1 MDKIIKNER
10 FRNAIDCLY
19 AQKLIE
25 SDVDAA
31 SKIGISRSG
40 FSRLL
45 NDKKSVSVD
54 TLRKMNDAFGGI
66 FNLSYFR
73 GESNFLLMK
82 DATETKQKAVSPSTD
97 EPTANIIELYA
108 SLIQD
113 IEKIRQQVK
122 QELAEVQALK
132 HEYITAR
139 DDFRKAITL
148 LHPSIQYNN
157 PSDQPRM
164 AAENTDKQ

>member
-1 MDKIIKNER
+1 MRLSNGL
-10 FRNAIDCLY
+10 FAHAIDWIY
-19 AQKLIE
+19 ANTEVKDQKTL
-25 SDVDAA
+25 AA
-31 SKIGISRSG
+31 LTKISETTISRI
-40 FSRLL
+40 L
-45 NDKKSVSVD
+45 NDRVKKPSEDSI
-54 TLRKMNDAFGGI
+54 LRLNDAFGGI

-73 GESNFLLMK
+73 GESPYLLMK
-82 DATETKQKAVSPSTD
+82 NAEETKQKAVSPSTD

-157 PSDQPRM
+157 PNDQPRI
-164 AAENTDKQ
+164 AAENTDK

>member
-31 SKIGISRSG
+31 SKIGISKSG

-45 NDKKSVSVD
+45 NDRKSVSD
-54 TLRKMNDAFGGI
+54 ETLRKMNDAFGGI
-66 FNLSYFR
+66 FNMAYFR
-73 GESNFLLMK
+73 GESDFLLVE
-82 DATETKQKAVSPSTD
+82 DAKQKAVSPSTD

-113 IEKIRQQVK
+113 IERIRQQLK
-122 QELAEVQALK
+122 AELAEVQALK

-157 PSDQPRM
+157 PNDQPRM
-164 AAENTDKQ
+164 AAENTEK

>member
-31 SKIGISRSG
+31 SKIGISKSG

-45 NDKKSVSVD
+45 NDRKSVSD
-54 TLRKMNDAFGGI
+54 ETLRKMNDAFGGI
-66 FNLSYFR
+66 FNMAYFR
-73 GESNFLLMK
+73 GESDFLLVE
-82 DATETKQKAVSPSTD
+82 DAKQKAVSPSTD

-139 DDFRKAITL
+139 DDFRKAVAA
-148 LHPSIQYNN
+148 LHPSIKYTN
-157 PSDQPRM
+157 PSEPTLM
-164 AAENTDKQ
+164 AAEETKK

>member
-31 SKIGISRSG
+31 SKIGISKSG

-45 NDKKSVSVD
+45 NDRKSVSD
-54 TLRKMNDAFGGI
+54 ETLRKMNDAFGGI
-66 FNLSYFR
+66 FNMAYFR
-73 GESNFLLMK
+73 GESDFLLVE
-82 DATETKQKAVSPSTD
+82 DAKQKAVSPSTD

-132 HEYITAR
+132 HEYLTAR

-157 PSDQPRM
+157 PNDQPRM
-164 AAENTDKQ
+164 AAENTEK

>member
-31 SKIGISRSG
+31 SKIGISKSG

-45 NDKKSVSVD
+45 NDRKSVSD
-54 TLRKMNDAFGGI
+54 ETLRKMNDAFGGI
-66 FNLSYFR
+66 FNMAYFR
-73 GESNFLLMK
+73 GESDFLLVE
-82 DATETKQKAVSPSTD
+82 DAKQKAVSPSTD

-113 IEKIRQQVK
+113 IERIRQQLK
-122 QELAEVQALK
+122 AELAEVQALK
-132 HEYITAR
+132 HEYLTAR

-148 LHPSIQYNN
+148 LHPALKYETPNE
-157 PSDQPRM
+157 QPQM
-164 AAENTDKQ
+164 AAENTEKQ

>member
-1 MDKIIKNER
+1 
-10 FRNAIDCLY
+10 
-19 AQKLIE
+19 
-25 SDVDAA
+25 
-31 SKIGISRSG
+31 
-40 FSRLL
+40 
-45 NDKKSVSVD
+45 
-54 TLRKMNDAFGGI
+54 MNDAFGGI
-66 FNLSYFR
+66 FNMAYFR
-73 GESNFLLMK
+73 GESDFLLVE
-82 DATETKQKAVSPSTD
+82 DAKQKAVSPSTD

-148 LHPSIQYNN
+148 LHPALKYEMPN
-157 PSDQPRM
+157 DQPRM
-164 AAENTDKQ
+164 AAEPETPQK

>member
-1 MDKIIKNER
+1 MRLSNGL
-10 FRNAIDCLY
+10 FAHAIDWIY
-19 AQKLIE
+19 ANTEVKDQKTL
-25 SDVDAA
+25 AA
-31 SKIGISRSG
+31 LTKITETTISRI
-40 FSRLL
+40 L
-45 NDKKSVSVD
+45 NDRVKKPSEDSI
-54 TLRKMNDAFGGI
+54 LRLNDAFGGI

-73 GESNFLLMK
+73 GESPYLLMK
-82 DATETKQKAVSPSTD
+82 DAEETKQKAVSPSTD

-157 PSDQPRM
+157 PNEPPLM
-164 AAENTDKQ
+164 AAENTEKQ

>member
-31 SKIGISRSG
+31 SKIGISKSG

-66 FNLSYFR
+66 FNMAYFR
-73 GESNFLLMK
+73 GESDFLLVE
-82 DATETKQKAVSPSTD
+82 DAKQKADDSPID
-97 EPTANIIELYA
+97 KPTANIIELYA

-132 HEYITAR
+132 HEYLTAR
-139 DDFRKAITL
+139 DDFRKAITM
-148 LHPSIQYNN
+148 LHPALKYEIPN
-157 PSDQPRM
+157 DQPRM
-164 AAENTDKQ
+164 AAEPETPQK

>member
-1 MDKIIKNER
+1 MRLSNGL
-10 FRNAIDCLY
+10 FAHAIDWIY
-19 AQKLIE
+19 ANTEVKDQKTL
-25 SDVDAA
+25 AA
-31 SKIGISRSG
+31 LTKITETTISRI
-40 FSRLL
+40 L
-45 NDKKSVSVD
+45 NDRVKKPSEDSI
-54 TLRKMNDAFGGI
+54 LRLNDAFGGI

-73 GESNFLLMK
+73 GESPYLLMK
-82 DATETKQKAVSPSTD
+82 DAEETKQKAVSPSTD

-157 PSDQPRM
+157 PDDQPRM

>member
-31 SKIGISRSG
+31 SKIGISKSG

-45 NDKKSVSVD
+45 NDRKSVSD
-54 TLRKMNDAFGGI
+54 ETRRKMNDAFGGI
-66 FNLSYFR
+66 FNMAYFR
-73 GESNFLLMK
+73 GESDFLLVE
-82 DATETKQKAVSPSTD
+82 DAKQKAVSPSTD

-113 IEKIRQQVK
+113 IERIRQQLK
-122 QELAEVQALK
+122 AELAEVQVIK
-132 HEYITAR
+132 QEYLTAR

-157 PSDQPRM
+157 PNDQPRM
-164 AAENTDKQ
+164 AAENTEK

>member
-31 SKIGISRSG
+31 SKIGISKSG

-45 NDKKSVSVD
+45 NDRKSVSD
-54 TLRKMNDAFGGI
+54 ETLRKMNDAFGGI
-66 FNLSYFR
+66 FNMAYFR
-73 GESNFLLMK
+73 GESDFLLVE
-82 DATETKQKAVSPSTD
+82 DAKQKAVSPSTD

-132 HEYITAR
+132 HEYIEAR

-148 LHPSIQYNN
+148 LHPALKYEIPNE
-157 PSDQPRM
+157 QPRM
-164 AAENTDKQ
+164 AAEPETPQK

>member
-31 SKIGISRSG
+31 SKIGISKSG

-45 NDKKSVSVD
+45 NDRKSVSD
-54 TLRKMNDAFGGI
+54 ETLRKMNDAFGGI
-66 FNLSYFR
+66 FNMAYFR
-73 GESNFLLMK
+73 GESDFLLVE
-82 DATETKQKAVSPSTD
+82 DAKQKAVSPSTD

-132 HEYITAR
+132 HEYLTAR

-148 LHPSIQYNN
+148 LHPALKYEIPNE
-157 PSDQPRM
+157 QPRM
-164 AAENTDKQ
+164 AAENTEKQ

>member
-1 MDKIIKNER
+1 MDKVIKNER

-31 SKIGISRSG
+31 SKIGISKSG

-45 NDKKSVSVD
+45 NDRKSVSD
-54 TLRKMNDAFGGI
+54 ETLRKMNDAFGGI
-66 FNLSYFR
+66 FNMAYFR
-73 GESNFLLMK
+73 GESDFLLVE
-82 DATETKQKAVSPSTD
+82 DAKQKAVSPSTD

-113 IEKIRQQVK
+113 IERIRQQLK
-122 QELAEVQALK
+122 AELAEVQVIK
-132 HEYITAR
+132 QEYLTAR

-157 PSDQPRM
+157 PNDQPRM
-164 AAENTDKQ
+164 AAENTEKQ

>member
-31 SKIGISRSG
+31 SKIGISKSG

-45 NDKKSVSVD
+45 NDRKSVSD
-54 TLRKMNDAFGGI
+54 ETLRKMNDAFGGI
-66 FNLSYFR
+66 FNMAYFR
-73 GESNFLLMK
+73 GESDFLLVE
-82 DATETKQKAVSPSTD
+82 DAKQKAVSPSTD

-157 PSDQPRM
+157 PNDQPRM
-164 AAENTDKQ
+164 AAENTEK

>member
-66 FNLSYFR
+66 FNMPYFR
-73 GESNFLLMK
+73 GESDFLLVE
-82 DATETKQKAVSPSTD
+82 DTEQKAVSPSTD